1 MVNSERKN
9 DYKSN
14 SISNL
19 ILALDVG
26 NTSIS
31 LGGFENDKI
40 VFKSVLSTRIDR
52 TEDEY
57 AVAILNLL
65 KLHDQNIKDVSG
77 VIVSSVVP
85 PLNSVL
91 KKALLFLF
99 GTEPLFVGPGIK
111 SGIGIQCD
119 TPSSVGADLIAAS
132 VAAHYIYG
140 SPALIIDIGTATKMT
155 LVSKNGAFV
164 GTSIIPGVLMG
175 LNALSET
182 TAQLPKISLEAPKT
196 VIAKN
201 TTDCMR
207 SGVVFGNASMIDGMI
222 DRINEE
228 FGEEL
233 SVYATGGLASAI
245 IPYCKKKIHLD
256 ESLVLKG
263 LNILY
268 HKNKA

>member
-1 MVNSERKN
+1 M
-9 DYKSN
+9 
-14 SISNL
+14 
-19 ILALDVG
+19 ILAFDLG
-26 NTSIS
+26 NTNIDI
-31 LGGFENDKI
+31 GGFAENELKF
-40 VFKSVLSTRIDR
+40 VSKLSTDVKK
-52 TEDEY
+52 TADEFAFLISSCLSLY
-57 AVAILNLL
+57 NVE
-65 KLHDQNIKDVSG
+65 KSDVSG

-91 KKALLFLF
+91 KKAVKRLF
-99 GTEPLFVGPGIK
+99 GIDGVFVGPGIK

-155 LVSKNGAFV
+155 VVNKNGAFI
-164 GTSIIPGVLMG
+164 GTSIIPGVIMG

-207 SGVVFGNASMIDGMI
+207 SGVIFGNASLIEGMI
-222 DRINEE
+222 ERINDEY
-228 FGEEL
+228 GEEL
-233 SVYATGGLASAI
+233 KAYATGGLAPII
-245 IPYCKKKIHLD
+245 IPYCKKKIQLD
-256 ESLVLKG
+256 EYLVLKG

-268 HKNKA
+268 QKNKG